1 MIKTVETMHM
11 LSSVGL
17 ESMDRE
23 KALRAR
29 EETRVL
35 AARAG
40 LKELSVNEESRV
52 VIFAD
57 DKGVRFNVYYTTGT
71 VATYLDHPVRGK
83 TQLFRRNVDL
93 AGLRCLFQS
102 PRQHTGK
109 GYQKRRRR

>member
-71 VATYLDHPVRGK
+71 VGTCLDHPRQGK
-83 TQLFRRNVDL
+83 TQLFRRNVNL
-93 AGLRCLFQS
+93 ALLRQLFQEPS
-102 PRQHTGK
+102 LGNPNYGPL
-109 GYQKRRRR
+109 